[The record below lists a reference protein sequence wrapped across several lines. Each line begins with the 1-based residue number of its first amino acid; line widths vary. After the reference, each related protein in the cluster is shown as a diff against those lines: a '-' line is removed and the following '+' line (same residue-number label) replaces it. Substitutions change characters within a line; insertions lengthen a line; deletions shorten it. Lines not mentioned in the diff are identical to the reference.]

1 MMYFNLP
8 KRMINITKL
17 VCVIG
22 VVSVAFSSCL
32 QKDVYDPAN
41 SGDKEE
47 EVTLDN
53 YFDFATTKNIQLNID
68 YGKECPR
75 AYFEVYAE
83 NPLSYVAEGGQII
96 KKAGVSHI
104 ATGFTDIQGRYIKP
118 ASFPTAVSEVYI
130 YSPDF
135 GVPTLY
141 KTKVV
146 GSDVSAKITFENALD
161 VTPVDSSTR
170 SAQTRSSLKFITNV
184 IPNVLGT
191 WNVNTGRPNYLDA
204 SKKINVDATLKSY
217 ITTYFPEGK
226 NNVGTNLVSDDADIL
241 IKEDANVVVNY
252 FGGDTGAQSVFAYYC
267 YSENASIDEIRQ
279 AAKHAC
285 VIFPNAHKSSL
296 GNYSGVAVNLK
307 YINETGSFPEEE
319 PERIPAGTKIG
330 FLIWNDGWRGVKANG
345 NMFYSTKSLN
355 SDKISHTAIFAA
367 KNKVG
372 ERVNVITMEDW
383 KNGENDYNDVA
394 FVISSNPIA
403 AIEVPDV
410 PNPGDRQGTEKYSGV
425 LGFEDNWPEQG
436 DYDLNDV
443 VMKYQSSVDYNID
456 NKVLNIIDKFTL
468 AWTGANYKNSFA
480 YEVPFDLSKAS
491 KVTVNGSETS
501 SYSGNVI
508 TLFKDAKA
516 ELGVSNVNAEDMI
529 NQNIQEKTY
538 TVSIQFNNP
547 TLDKSVVVAPY
558 NPFIKVFNSATEV
571 HLTDHKPTT
580 GANNRFPSG
589 ADISRGD
596 VDGTYF
602 ICKDGFPFA
611 IHVDA
616 RLDASILNL
625 DLKKENQRI
634 DKTYPK
640 FAEWAKTRDPQI
652 KWWK

>member
-1 MMYFNLP
+1 
-8 KRMINITKL
+8 MINITKL

-204 SKKINVDATLKSY
+204 SQKINVDATLKSY

-367 KNKVG
+367 KNKAG

-491 KVTVNGSETS
+491 KVTVNGSEAS

>member
-1 MMYFNLP
+1 MYFNLP

-22 VVSVAFSSCL
+22 VVSVAFSSSL

>member
-1 MMYFNLP
+1 MMCFNLP
-8 KRMINITKL
+8 QRMINIAKL
-17 VCVIG
+17 ACVIG
-22 VVSVAFSSCL
+22 VVSVVFSSCL

-41 SGDKEE
+41 SGDKE

-491 KVTVNGSETS
+491 KVTVNGSEAS

>member
-1 MMYFNLP
+1 MYFNLP

-217 ITTYFPEGK
+217 ITTYFLEGK

>member
-1 MMYFNLP
+1 MMCFNLP
-8 KRMINITKL
+8 QRMINIAKL
-17 VCVIG
+17 ACVIS

-191 WNVNTGRPNYLDA
+191 WNVNTGRPNYLDT

-285 VIFPNAHKSSL
+285 VIFPNAHKSNL

>member
-1 MMYFNLP
+1 
-8 KRMINITKL
+8 MINIAKL
-17 VCVIG
+17 ACVIS

-41 SGDKEE
+41 SGDKE

-170 SAQTRSSLKFITNV
+170 SAQTRAAVKFITDV

-191 WNVNTGRPNYLDA
+191 WNANSGKPDYLDA

-226 NNVGTNLVSDDADIL
+226 NNVGPLVTDIL
-241 IKEDANVVVNY
+241 IKEDANVVINY
-252 FGGDTGAQSVFAYYC
+252 FGGDTGAKSVFAYYC
-267 YSENASIDEIRQ
+267 YPKDASIDKIRK
-279 AAKHAC
+279 ATKHAC
-285 VIFPNAHKSSL
+285 VIFPNAHGNSL
-296 GNYSGVAVNLK
+296 GYYSGVAVNLK
-307 YINETGSFPEEE
+307 YINETGNFPQKD
-319 PERIPAGTKIG
+319 PERIPANTKIG
-330 FLIWNDGWRGVKANG
+330 FLIWNNGWVNAKANG

-367 KNKVG
+367 KNKAG
-372 ERVNVITMEDW
+372 DRVNVITMEDW

-410 PNPGDRQGTEKYSGV
+410 PNPGDRQGTEMYSGV

-491 KVTVNGSETS
+491 KVTVNGSEAS

>member
-1 MMYFNLP
+1 MYFNLP

-191 WNVNTGRPNYLDA
+191 WNVNTGRPNYLDT

-285 VIFPNAHKSSL
+285 VIFPNAHKSNL

-367 KNKVG
+367 KNKAG
-372 ERVNVITMEDW
+372 DRVNVITMEDW
-383 KNGENDYNDVA
+383 KNGENNYNDVA

>member
-1 MMYFNLP
+1 MYFNLP

-191 WNVNTGRPNYLDA
+191 WNVNTGRPNYLDT

-285 VIFPNAHKSSL
+285 VIFPNAHKSNL

-367 KNKVG
+367 KNKAG
-372 ERVNVITMEDW
+372 DRVNVITMEDW

-508 TLFKDAKA
+508 TLFKDSKA

>member
-1 MMYFNLP
+1 MRKFNLP
-8 KRMINITKL
+8 KRMTSFAKL
-17 VCVIG
+17 ACAIG
-22 VVSVAFSSCL
+22 AVSVVFISCL

-68 YGKECPR
+68 YGKECPQ

-83 NPLSYVAEGGQII
+83 NPLSYVTEGSQII
-96 KKAGVSHI
+96 KKADISHV
-104 ATGFTDIQGRYIKP
+104 ATGFTDRQGYYAKS
-118 ASFPTAVSEVYI
+118 ASFPAAVSEVYI

-161 VTPVDSSTR
+161 VTAANSLTR
-170 SAQTRSSLKFITNV
+170 SVQTRSSVKFITDV
-184 IPNVLGT
+184 IPNVLGA
-191 WNVNTGRPNYLDA
+191 WNTNTGKPDYLNA

-267 YSENASIDEIRQ
+267 YSENASINEIRQ

-367 KNKVG
+367 KNKAG
-372 ERVNVITMEDW
+372 DRVNVITMEDW
-383 KNGENDYNDVA
+383 KSGENDYNDVA

-468 AWTGANYKNSFA
+468 SWTGANYKNSFA

-547 TLDKSVVVAPY
+547 ALDKSVVVAPY

-571 HLTDHKPTT
+571 HLTDHKPTA

-589 ADISRGD
+589 ADISRGS

-602 ICKDGFPFA
+602 VCKDGFPFA

-616 RLDASILNL
+616 RLDASVLNL
-625 DLKKENQRI
+625 NLKAENQRI

-640 FAEWAKTRDPQI
+640 FAEWAKTRNPQI

>member
-1 MMYFNLP
+1 MYFNLP

-22 VVSVAFSSCL
+22 VVSVAFSSCV

-41 SGDKEE
+41 SGDKE

-146 GSDVSAKITFENALD
+146 GSDVSAKITFENVLD

-170 SAQTRSSLKFITNV
+170 SAQTRAAVKFITDV

-191 WNVNTGRPNYLDA
+191 WNANSGKPDYLDA

-226 NNVGTNLVSDDADIL
+226 NNVGPLVTDNADIL
-241 IKEDANVVVNY
+241 IKEDANVVINY
-252 FGGDTGAQSVFAYYC
+252 FGGDTGAKSVFAYYC
-267 YSENASIDEIRQ
+267 YPKDASTDEIRK
-279 AAKHAC
+279 ATKHAC
-285 VIFPNAHKSSL
+285 VIFPNAHGNSL
-296 GNYSGVAVNLK
+296 GYYSGVAVNLK
-307 YINETGSFPEEE
+307 YINETGNFPQKD
-319 PERIPAGTKIG
+319 PERIPANTKIG
-330 FLIWNDGWRGVKANG
+330 FLIWNNGWVNAKANG

-367 KNKVG
+367 KNKAG
-372 ERVNVITMEDW
+372 DRVNVITMEDW

-491 KVTVNGSETS
+491 QVIINGDEIT

-516 ELGVSNVNAEDMI
+516 ELGVSNVDMI

-596 VDGTYF
+596 VDGAYF

>member
-1 MMYFNLP
+1 MYFNLP

-267 YSENASIDEIRQ
+267 YSENASIDKIRQ

-285 VIFPNAHKSSL
+285 VIFPNVHKSSL

-307 YINETGSFPEEE
+307 YIDETGSFPEEE

-367 KNKVG
+367 KNKAG
-372 ERVNVITMEDW
+372 DRVNVITMEDW

-491 KVTVNGSETS
+491 KVTVNGSEAS

-596 VDGTYF
+596 VDGAYF

>member
-1 MMYFNLP
+1 
-8 KRMINITKL
+8 MINITKL

-367 KNKVG
+367 KNKAG

-394 FVISSNPIA
+394 FVISSNPIV

-491 KVTVNGSETS
+491 KVTVNGSEAS

>member
-1 MMYFNLP
+1 MYFNLP

-47 EVTLDN
+47 GVTLDN

-285 VIFPNAHKSSL
+285 VIFPNVHKSSL

>member
-75 AYFEVYAE
+75 VYFEVYAE

-191 WNVNTGRPNYLDA
+191 WNVNTGRPNYLDT

-285 VIFPNAHKSSL
+285 VIFPNAHKSNL

-367 KNKVG
+367 KNKAG
-372 ERVNVITMEDW
+372 DRVNVITMEDW

>member
-1 MMYFNLP
+1 
-8 KRMINITKL
+8 MINITKL

-367 KNKVG
+367 KNKAG
-372 ERVNVITMEDW
+372 DRVNVITMEDW

>member
-1 MMYFNLP
+1 
-8 KRMINITKL
+8 MINITKL

-53 YFDFATTKNIQLNID
+53 YFNFATTKNIQLNID

-204 SKKINVDATLKSY
+204 SQKINVDATLKSY

-319 PERIPAGTKIG
+319 SERIPAGTKIG

-367 KNKVG
+367 KNKAG

-491 KVTVNGSETS
+491 KVTVNGSEAS

>member
-1 MMYFNLP
+1 MYFNLP

-47 EVTLDN
+47 EVTLYN

-367 KNKVG
+367 KNKAG
-372 ERVNVITMEDW
+372 DRVNVITMEDW

>member
-1 MMYFNLP
+1 MMCFNLP
-8 KRMINITKL
+8 QRMINIAKL
-17 VCVIG
+17 ACVIS

-41 SGDKEE
+41 SGDKE

-146 GSDVSAKITFENALD
+146 GSEVSAKITFENALD
-161 VTPVDSSTR
+161 LTAVDSSTR
-170 SAQTRSSLKFITNV
+170 SAQTRSSLKIITNV

-267 YSENASIDEIRQ
+267 YSGNASIDKIRQ

-285 VIFPNAHKSSL
+285 VIFPNVHKSSL

-307 YINETGSFPEEE
+307 YINETGNFPQKD
-319 PERIPAGTKIG
+319 PERIPANTKIG
-330 FLIWNDGWRGVKANG
+330 FLIWNNGWVNAKANG

-367 KNKVG
+367 KNKAG
-372 ERVNVITMEDW
+372 DRVNVITMEDW

-491 KVTVNGSETS
+491 QVIINGDEIT

>member
-1 MMYFNLP
+1 
-8 KRMINITKL
+8 MINITKL

-53 YFDFATTKNIQLNID
+53 YFNFATTKNIQLNID

-130 YSPDF
+130 YSLDF

-204 SKKINVDATLKSY
+204 SQKINVDATLKSY

-367 KNKVG
+367 KNKAG

-468 AWTGANYKNSFA
+468 AWTGANNKNSFA

-491 KVTVNGSETS
+491 KVTVNGSEAS

>member
-1 MMYFNLP
+1 MMCFNLP
-8 KRMINITKL
+8 QRMINIAKL
-17 VCVIG
+17 ACVIG

-41 SGDKEE
+41 SGDKE

-161 VTPVDSSTR
+161 VTAVNSSTR
-170 SAQTRSSLKFITNV
+170 SVQTRSSLKFITNV

-191 WNVNTGRPNYLDA
+191 WNVNTGRPNHLDA

-226 NNVGTNLVSDDADIL
+226 NNKGTLVSDDADIL
-241 IKEDANVVVNY
+241 ITKDANVVINY
-252 FGGDTGAQSVFAYYC
+252 FGGNTAAQSVFAYYC
-267 YSENASIDEIRQ
+267 YPKDASVDEMRE
-279 AAKHAC
+279 ATKHAC
-285 VIFPNAHKSSL
+285 VIFPNAHGNSL
-296 GNYSGVAVNLK
+296 GYYSGVAVNLK
-307 YINETGSFPEEE
+307 YISKDGKFPQDD
-319 PERIPAGTKIG
+319 PERIPADTRIG
-330 FLIWNDGWRGVKANG
+330 FLIWNNGWVNAKANG
-345 NMFYSTKSLN
+345 NMFYSTKALN
-355 SDKISHTAIFAA
+355 SDGISHTAIFAA
-367 KNKVG
+367 ENKAG

-383 KNGENDYNDVA
+383 KSDKDYNDVA

-403 AIEVPDV
+403 AIVVPGL
-410 PNPGDRQGTEKYSGV
+410 PNPDDRKGTEKYSGV

-491 KVTVNGSETS
+491 KVTVNGSEAS

-538 TVSIQFNNP
+538 TVSIQFDDP
-547 TLDKSVVVAPY
+547 TLDKSKVVAPY

>member
-1 MMYFNLP
+1 MMCFNLP
-8 KRMINITKL
+8 QRMINIAKL
-17 VCVIG
+17 ACVIS

-41 SGDKEE
+41 SGDKE

-170 SAQTRSSLKFITNV
+170 SAQTRAAVKFITDV

-191 WNVNTGRPNYLDA
+191 WNANSGKPDYLDA

-491 KVTVNGSETS
+491 KVTVNGSEAS

>member
-1 MMYFNLP
+1 MYFNLP

-267 YSENASIDEIRQ
+267 YSENVSIDEIRQ

>member
-1 MMYFNLP
+1 MYFNLP

-191 WNVNTGRPNYLDA
+191 WNVNTGRPNYLDT

-285 VIFPNAHKSSL
+285 VIFPNAHKSNL

-355 SDKISHTAIFAA
+355 SDKISHTASFAA
-367 KNKVG
+367 KNKAG
-372 ERVNVITMEDW
+372 DRVNVITMEDW

>member
-1 MMYFNLP
+1 MYFNLP

-161 VTPVDSSTR
+161 VTALDSSTR

-191 WNVNTGRPNYLDA
+191 WNVNTGRPNYLDT

-285 VIFPNAHKSSL
+285 VIFPNAHKSNL

-367 KNKVG
+367 KNKAG
-372 ERVNVITMEDW
+372 DRVNVITMEDW

>member
-1 MMYFNLP
+1 MYFNLP

-68 YGKECPR
+68 YGKECSR

-191 WNVNTGRPNYLDA
+191 WNVNTGRPNYLDT

-285 VIFPNAHKSSL
+285 VIFPNAHKSNL

-367 KNKVG
+367 KNKAG
-372 ERVNVITMEDW
+372 DRVNVITMEDW

>member
-1 MMYFNLP
+1 MYFNLP

-146 GSDVSAKITFENALD
+146 GSDISAKITFENALD

-285 VIFPNAHKSSL
+285 VIFPNAHKSNL

-367 KNKVG
+367 KNKAG
-372 ERVNVITMEDW
+372 DRVNVITMEDW

>member
-1 MMYFNLP
+1 MMCFNLP
-8 KRMINITKL
+8 QRMINIAKL
-17 VCVIG
+17 ACVIG

-41 SGDKEE
+41 SGDKE

-161 VTPVDSSTR
+161 VTAVNSSTR
-170 SAQTRSSLKFITNV
+170 SVQTRAAVKFITDV

-191 WNVNTGRPNYLDA
+191 WNANSGKPDYLDA

-226 NNVGTNLVSDDADIL
+226 NNVGPLVTDNADIL
-241 IKEDANVVVNY
+241 IKEDANVVINY
-252 FGGDTGAQSVFAYYC
+252 FGGDTGAKSVFAYYC
-267 YSENASIDEIRQ
+267 YPKDASIDEIRK
-279 AAKHAC
+279 ATKHAC
-285 VIFPNAHKSSL
+285 VIFPNAHGNSL
-296 GNYSGVAVNLK
+296 GYYSGVAVNLK
-307 YINETGSFPEEE
+307 YISKDGKFPQDD
-319 PERIPAGTKIG
+319 PERIPADTRIG
-330 FLIWNDGWRGVKANG
+330 FLIWNNGWVNAKANG
-345 NMFYSTKSLN
+345 NMFYSTKALN
-355 SDKISHTAIFAA
+355 SDGISHTAIFAA
-367 KNKVG
+367 ENKAG

-383 KNGENDYNDVA
+383 KSDKDYNDVA

-403 AIEVPDV
+403 AIVVPGL
-410 PNPGDRQGTEKYSGV
+410 PNPDDRKGTEKYSGV

-491 KVTVNGSETS
+491 KVTVNGSEAS

>member
-1 MMYFNLP
+1 
-8 KRMINITKL
+8 MINITKL

-191 WNVNTGRPNYLDA
+191 WNVNTGRPNYLDT

-285 VIFPNAHKSSL
+285 VIFPNAHKSNL

-367 KNKVG
+367 KNKAG
-372 ERVNVITMEDW
+372 DRVNVITMEDW

-410 PNPGDRQGTEKYSGV
+410 PNPGDRQGTEMYSGV

-491 KVTVNGSETS
+491 KVTVNGSEAS

>member
-1 MMYFNLP
+1 
-8 KRMINITKL
+8 MINITKL

-191 WNVNTGRPNYLDA
+191 WNVNTGRPNYLDT

-285 VIFPNAHKSSL
+285 VIFPNAHKSNL

-367 KNKVG
+367 KNKAG
-372 ERVNVITMEDW
+372 DRVNVITMEDW

-625 DLKKENQRI
+625 DLKKKNQRI

>member
-1 MMYFNLP
+1 MMCFNLP
-8 KRMINITKL
+8 QRMINITKL

-191 WNVNTGRPNYLDA
+191 WNVNTGRPNYLDT

-285 VIFPNAHKSSL
+285 VIFPNAHKSNL

>member
-1 MMYFNLP
+1 MYFNLP

-53 YFDFATTKNIQLNID
+53 YFNFATTKNIQLNID

-96 KKAGVSHI
+96 KKAVVSHI

-367 KNKVG
+367 KNKAG

-491 KVTVNGSETS
+491 KVTVNGSEAS

>member
-1 MMYFNLP
+1 MYFNLP
-8 KRMINITKL
+8 KRMINTTKL

-53 YFDFATTKNIQLNID
+53 YFNFATTKNIQLNID

-204 SKKINVDATLKSY
+204 SQKINVDATLKSY

-367 KNKVG
+367 KNKAG

-491 KVTVNGSETS
+491 KVTVNGSEAS

>member
-1 MMYFNLP
+1 MYFNLP

-47 EVTLDN
+47 GVTLDN

-161 VTPVDSSTR
+161 VTAVDSSTR

>member
-1 MMYFNLP
+1 MYFNLP

-47 EVTLDN
+47 GVTLDN

-267 YSENASIDEIRQ
+267 YSENASIDKIRQ
-279 AAKHAC
+279 AAKHAY
-285 VIFPNAHKSSL
+285 VIFPNVHKSSL

-307 YINETGSFPEEE
+307 YIDETGSFPEEE

>member
-1 MMYFNLP
+1 
-8 KRMINITKL
+8 MINITKL

-267 YSENASIDEIRQ
+267 YSENVSIDEIRQ

>member
-1 MMYFNLP
+1 MYFNLP

-191 WNVNTGRPNYLDA
+191 WNVNTGRPNYLDT

-267 YSENASIDEIRQ
+267 YSENASIDKIRQ

-285 VIFPNAHKSSL
+285 VIFPNVHKSSL

-307 YINETGSFPEEE
+307 YIDETGSFPEEE

-367 KNKVG
+367 KNKAG
-372 ERVNVITMEDW
+372 DRVNVITMEDW

-410 PNPGDRQGTEKYSGV
+410 PNPGDRQGTEMYSGV

-491 KVTVNGSETS
+491 KVTVNGSEAS